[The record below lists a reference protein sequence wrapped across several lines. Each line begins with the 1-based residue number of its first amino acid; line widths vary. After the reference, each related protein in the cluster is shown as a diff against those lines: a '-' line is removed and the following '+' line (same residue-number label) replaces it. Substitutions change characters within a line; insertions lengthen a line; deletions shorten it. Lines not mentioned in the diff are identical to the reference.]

1 MMTTTMTRGMLVMI
15 ALLTLVSVL
24 AYSFFEWYVRV
35 QNIERF
41 DDSVAV
47 YGSSSTYLPKGFN
60 VQGQSPA
67 PSPTPSTL
75 PKCTPQ

>member
-35 QNIERF
+35 LQHLIQVER
-41 DDSVAV
+41 
-47 YGSSSTYLPKGFN
+47 
-60 VQGQSPA
+60 GQRVFLHLRHLS
-67 PSPTPSTL
+67 L
-75 PKCTPQ
+75 E